1 LCSNCLIEYV
11 TEGKMERT
19 IKVTGRRGRRSKQL
33 LDDLEEIRGYWKL
46 EKEALD
52 LTVW

>member
-1 LCSNCLIEYV
+1 M
-11 TEGKMERT
+11 EGT

-33 LDDLEEIRGYWKL
+33 TYDLEEIRGYWKL

-52 LTVW
+52 ITLR